1 MAKSTKYWWAW
12 AAAGAAGFLVLR
24 SLVRR
29 RRCYDFA
36 GRTVLIT
43 GGSRGLGLLLARQ
56 LTEEGARVAIC
67 ARDEA
72 ELARAHED
80 LAGRGGQVL
89 TISCDVAHRHQV
101 EAMVDQVRTQWGAID
116 VLINNAGVI
125 QVGPMDEMT
134 LEDYERSMQ
143 IHYWGPLF
151 TTLAVLPEMRRRGQG
166 RIVNIASI
174 GGKISVPHLLPYSAS
189 KFALVGLSEG
199 LRAELLKD
207 GIYVTTVCP
216 GLMRTGSPS
225 NAEFKGQHD
234 WEFAWFCASSSLP
247 LVSMDA
253 ERAARQIV
261 EACRYGQAE
270 VILSLPAK
278 AATLLHDLA
287 PGTVADALGWSNRWL
302 PGTGGIGT
310 RRAKGRDS
318 RPSWLPSWLTALTD
332 RAAERNN
339 ELGTPGA
346 SAAQPSSADPQLGGP

>member
-1 MAKSTKYWWAW
+1 MAKSMKYWWAW
-12 AAAGAAGFLVLR
+12 AAAGAAGWLVFRTVLR
-24 SLVRR
+24 RQ
-29 RRCYDFA
+29 RCYDFA

-43 GGSRGLGLLLARQ
+43 GGSRGLGLLLARR
-56 LTEEGARVAIC
+56 LVDEGAWVAVC
-67 ARDEA
+67 ARDET
-72 ELARAHED
+72 ELARAHDD
-80 LAGRGGQVL
+80 LARRGGQVL
-89 TISCDVAHRHQV
+89 TVRCDVANQHQV
-101 EAMVDQVRTQWGAID
+101 EAMVGKVRAKWGPID

-125 QVGPMDEMT
+125 EVGPMEEMT
-134 LEDYERSMQ
+134 LEDYQRAMQ

-151 TTLAVLPEMRRRGQG
+151 TTLAVLPGMRRQGQG

-225 NAEFKGQHD
+225 NADFKGQHE
-234 WEFAWFCASSSLP
+234 WEFAWFCTSGSLP

-253 ERAARQIV
+253 DRAARQIV

-270 VILSLPAK
+270 LILSLPAK

-287 PGTVADALGWSNRWL
+287 PGAVTDALALGNRLL
-302 PGTGGIGT
+302 PGPGGIGT
-310 RRAKGRDS
+310 QRAKGRDS
-318 RPSWLPSWLTALTD
+318 RPPWLPPWLTALTD
-332 RAAERNN
+332 RAAEQYN
-339 ELGTPGA
+339 ELEPPAA
-346 SAAQPSSADPQLGGP
+346 STALPPSSDS